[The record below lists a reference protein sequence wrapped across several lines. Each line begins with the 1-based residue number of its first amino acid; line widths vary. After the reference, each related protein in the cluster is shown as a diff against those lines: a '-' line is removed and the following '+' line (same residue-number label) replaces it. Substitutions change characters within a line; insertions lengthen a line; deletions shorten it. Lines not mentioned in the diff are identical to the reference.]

1 MIKLLLI
8 EDDPLIIALYKEGLE
23 KRRFEVAVAEDGEK
37 GLEMARTSKPEIILL
52 DLMLPKLDGF
62 SILKELKA
70 APDTKNIP
78 IFVVTSFGM
87 DENVRRAYELG
98 AYDVIL
104 KYQVSPIDI
113 ALKVRKF
120 LKR

>member
-1 MIKLLLI
+1 
-8 EDDPLIIALYKEGLE
+8 LE

-37 GLEMARTSKPEIILL
+37 GLEMAQTTKPEVVLL

-62 SILKELKA
+62 SILKELKS
-70 APDTKNIP
+70 APDTKEIP

-113 ALKVRKF
+113 ALKIRKF

>member
-8 EDDPLIIALYKEGLE
+8 EDDPLIISLYKEGLE
-23 KRRFEVAVAEDGEK
+23 KRRFEIQVAEDGEK
-37 GLEMARTSKPEIILL
+37 GLEMAKTQKPEVILL

-62 SILKELKA
+62 SLLKELKSL
-70 APDTKNIP
+70 PNTKDIP
-78 IFVVTSFGM
+78 VFVVTSFGM
-87 DENVRRAYELG
+87 DDNVRRAYELG

-113 ALKVRKF
+113 ALKIRKF